1 MAIEG
6 RFPFEVYVPEWP
18 AYTQSWCVADVVDL
32 GRAVGTRALMDAAL
46 AEEVKLWHD
55 TQTLAIAIRTWE
67 ALRLQAGAKAAAW
80 SHIVAVSVMMAL
92 PSMHVFFIAQRY
104 FIQGVVMSG
113 IKG

>member
-18 AYTQSWCVADVVDL
+18 ADNQSGGVADVVDL

-46 AEEVKLWHD
+46 AAEVKLRHV
-55 TQTLAIAIRTWE
+55 TQTLAIAIRIWE
-67 ALRLQAGAKAAAW
+67 ALRLQAGARQAAW
-80 SHIVAVSVMMAL
+80 SHIVAVSVEMAQL
-92 PSMHVFFIAQRY
+92 LMLVLFIAQRY
-104 FIQGVVMSG
+104 LIQRLVMSG

>member
-1 MAIEG
+1 
-6 RFPFEVYVPEWP
+6 VYVPEWP
-18 AYTQSWCVADVVDL
+18 ADNQSGGVADVVDL

-46 AEEVKLWHD
+46 AAEVKLRHV

-67 ALRLQAGAKAAAW
+67 ALRLQTGAKPAVW
-80 SHIVAVSVMMAL
+80 SHIMAVSVMMTLA
-92 PSMHVFFIAQRY
+92 PMFVFFFAQRY